1 MELVISIK
9 DIVKG
14 IKYYDK
20 QKPKNYIIYFDINN
34 LYGHAMSQY
43 LPYGGFKRVKNTD
56 KIKQKLMK
64 IKSNS
69 STGYILEVDLEHPQ
83 EFHDFIMIIH

>member
-14 IKYYDK
+14 IKCYDK
-20 QKPKNYIIYFDINN
+20 EKPKNYIIYLYMFN

-43 LPYGGFKRVKNTD
+43 LPYGGFKWVKNID
-56 KIKQKLMK
+56 KYKQKLMN
-64 IKSNS
+64 IKV
-69 STGYILEVDLEHPQ
+69 IAQLEIYLK
-83 EFHDFIMIIH
+83 